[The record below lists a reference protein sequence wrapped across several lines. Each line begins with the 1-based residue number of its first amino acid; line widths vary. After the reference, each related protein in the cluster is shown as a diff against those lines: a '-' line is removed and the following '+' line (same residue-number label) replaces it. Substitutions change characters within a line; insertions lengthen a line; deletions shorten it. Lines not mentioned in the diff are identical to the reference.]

1 MSISIVD
8 NYDAIAKRM
17 AELKKPAITDVPDI
31 DLVYAEIDPK
41 KVFWTGYGFVPIHDP
56 A

>member
-8 NYDAIAKRM
+8 NYHAIAKRM
-17 AELKKPAITDVPDI
+17 AELKKPAVTDVPDI
-31 DLVYAEIDPK
+31 DLVYATTAET
-41 KVFWTGYGFVPIHDP
+41 VFWTGHVFVPISDP